1 MSVKVTYTTAPA
13 PIKKYTLTI
22 SYVFEDGKTASNTY
36 TAQLEEGAS
45 YSVIS
50 PTIANFL
57 PDLPP
62 VSGTMETSDVNV
74 KVTYKATQAAAIEFS
89 EGSYTAVYE
98 QSANISVV
106 IKDQTGHVM
115 PGKKVVCK
123 IAGVLPQRQTTDANG
138 QVKFST
144 FSLLEPG
151 SYIVKMECDSIFAE
165 THLQVL
171 KATVRLDA
179 RGKNFK
185 QSTQTKRYTVKLK
198 SIVDKKGIKGE
209 SLYLKI
215 NGKTYNATTD
225 ANGKATFKISK
236 LMKKGK
242 FTATIIFTDN
252 PFYNDIIKNVKIRI
266 V

>member
-1 MSVKVTYTTAPA
+1 METSDVSVKVTYT
-13 PIKKYTLTI
+13 
-22 SYVFEDGKTASNTY
+22 
-36 TAQLEEGAS
+36 
-45 YSVIS
+45 
-50 PTIANFL
+50 PT
-57 PDLPP
+57 
-62 VSGTMETSDVNV
+62 
-74 KVTYKATQAAAIEFS
+74 AAIEFS

-115 PGKKVVCK
+115 PGKEVVCK
-123 IAGVLPQRQTTDANG
+123 IAGVLPQSQITDANG
-138 QVKFST
+138 QVTFST

-179 RGKNFK
+179 RGKNYK

-209 SLYLKI
+209 RLYLKI
-215 NGKTYNATTD
+215 NGKTYKATTD
-225 ANGKATFKISK
+225 AKGKATFKISK

-242 FTATIIFTDN
+242 FTATVSLTDN

>member
-1 MSVKVTYTTAPA
+1 M
-13 PIKKYTLTI
+13 
-22 SYVFEDGKTASNTY
+22 FEDGKTAADTY
-36 TAQLEEGAS
+36 TAQLKEGAS
-45 YSVIS
+45 YSVVS
-50 PTIANFL
+50 PTITDFR
-57 PDLPP
+57 PDLPQ
-62 VSGTMETSDVNV
+62 G
-74 KVTYKATQAAAIEFS
+74 
-89 EGSYTAVYE
+89 
-98 QSANISVV
+98 
-106 IKDQTGHVM
+106 
-115 PGKKVVCK
+115 
-123 IAGVLPQRQTTDANG
+123 QTTDANG
-138 QVKFST
+138 QVTFST

-151 SYIVKMECDSIFAE
+151 SYIVKIECDSIFAE

-209 SLYLKI
+209 RLYLKI
-215 NGKTYNATTD
+215 NGKTYKATTD
-225 ANGKATFKISK
+225 AKGKATFKISK

-242 FTATIIFTDN
+242 FTATIFLTDN